1 MISRCRP
8 PTKKEIDN
16 HGSEALCVTFPNVN
30 EVAVFNTE
38 KNREKVWEFDEVFDT
53 SSTQEAV
60 YKGEESSMSFYL
72 AFHFLFF
79 SSFMCFFLLLLP
91 LHSCF
96 PSACTPSLFRVISIF
111 LSYFV
116 HFLSYLHK
124 TIFPDVSALVV
135 SVLDGY
141 NVCIFA
147 YGQTGSGKTWTMS
160 GPATNRGVNTRA
172 LDELFERTQV
182 RMEVQSIQP
191 ADVIN
196 STILLSIFKY
206 ETGGSSYQLLLG
218 YNSIQLNSIR

>member
-1 MISRCRP
+1 MFFAFAFSFAITFLFCSCVYALSISCYL
-8 PTKKEIDN
+8 
-16 HGSEALCVTFPNVN
+16 H
-30 EVAVFNTE
+30 
-38 KNREKVWEFDEVFDT
+38 
-53 SSTQEAV
+53 SST
-60 YKGEESSMSFYL
+60 F
-72 AFHFLFF
+72 
-79 SSFMCFFLLLLP
+79 
-91 LHSCF
+91 
-96 PSACTPSLFRVISIF
+96 
-111 LSYFV
+111 
-116 HFLSYLHK
+116 FLSYLHK

-206 ETGGSSYQLLLG
+206 ETGGSSYQLLFRVQF
-218 YNSIQLNSIR
+218 NSVEFN

>member
-1 MISRCRP
+1 M
-8 PTKKEIDN
+8 
-16 HGSEALCVTFPNVN
+16 
-30 EVAVFNTE
+30 
-38 KNREKVWEFDEVFDT
+38 
-53 SSTQEAV
+53 
-60 YKGEESSMSFYL
+60 
-72 AFHFLFF
+72 
-79 SSFMCFFLLLLP
+79 FLLLLSP
-91 LHSCF
+91 LHSYF
-96 PSACTPSLFRVISIF
+96 PSAYTPSLFRVISIF

-116 HFLSYLHK
+116 HFLSCLHK

-218 YNSIQLNSIR
+218 YNSIQLNSIG

>member
-79 SSFMCFFLLLLP
+79 SSFMRFLLLLLP
-91 LHSCF
+91 LHSYF
-96 PSACTPSLFRVISIF
+96 PSAYTPSLF
-111 LSYFV
+111 
-116 HFLSYLHK
+116 
-124 TIFPDVSALVV
+124 LV
-135 SVLDGY
+135 
-141 NVCIFA
+141 
-147 YGQTGSGKTWTMS
+147 
-160 GPATNRGVNTRA
+160 
-172 LDELFERTQV
+172 
-182 RMEVQSIQP
+182 
-191 ADVIN
+191 
-196 STILLSIFKY
+196 ILLRPPFFV
-206 ETGGSSYQLLLG
+206 LLT
-218 YNSIQLNSIR
+218 

>member
-79 SSFMCFFLLLLP
+79 SSFMLFLLLLLLLP
-91 LHSCF
+91 LHSYF
-96 PSACTPSLFRVISIF
+96 PSAYTPSLF
-111 LSYFV
+111 
-116 HFLSYLHK
+116 
-124 TIFPDVSALVV
+124 LV
-135 SVLDGY
+135 
-141 NVCIFA
+141 
-147 YGQTGSGKTWTMS
+147 
-160 GPATNRGVNTRA
+160 
-172 LDELFERTQV
+172 
-182 RMEVQSIQP
+182 
-191 ADVIN
+191 
-196 STILLSIFKY
+196 ILLRPPFFV
-206 ETGGSSYQLLLG
+206 LLT
-218 YNSIQLNSIR
+218 